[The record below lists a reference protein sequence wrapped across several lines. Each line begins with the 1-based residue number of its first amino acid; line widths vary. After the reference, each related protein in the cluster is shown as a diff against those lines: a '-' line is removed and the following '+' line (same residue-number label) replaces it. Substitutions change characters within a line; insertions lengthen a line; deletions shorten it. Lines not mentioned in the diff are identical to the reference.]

1 MSASAAA
8 DTERLTPDGV
18 LAALYRAAEPT
29 DPVETA
35 RALVA
40 EDSVRI
46 ALCVGCPDEL
56 EAIGR
61 ALGICLR
68 MLGRSPEFSGYAIA
82 DCRLL

>member
-8 DTERLTPDGV
+8 DPERPTPSGV
-18 LAALYRAAEPT
+18 LAALYRAIEPT
-29 DPVETA
+29 EPVETA
-35 RALVA
+35 RALVG
-40 EDSVRI
+40 DRSVRI
-46 ALCVGCPDEL
+46 ALCLDCPDEL

-68 MLGRSPEFSGYAIA
+68 MLGHSPEFSGYGIT

>member
-1 MSASAAA
+1 MSASAAV
-8 DTERLTPDGV
+8 DTERPTPSGV
-18 LAALYRAAEPT
+18 LAALYRAVEPT

-40 EDSVRI
+40 DHSVRI
-46 ALCVGCPDEL
+46 ALCLDCPDEL
-56 EAIGR
+56 EAVGR

-68 MLGRSPEFSGYAIA
+68 MLGRSPELGGYGIA